1 MCPQPGLPG
10 IRRTALL
17 NADVDAGVAWHNDDG
32 TIVCGFAANRRL
44 YNFSVALAHGDD
56 QVSVVPPDQDQLQS
70 APVGESLFYV
80 VLSGFVGK
88 RSRCRHASVRID
100 EHHDGAGVKNLG
112 GEGFLFFVVGRG
124 EAREK
129 KSQGEEQAQSRKH

>member
-44 YNFSVALAHGDD
+44 YHFSVALAHGDD
-56 QVSVVPPDQDQLQS
+56 KVSVVPPSDQDQPQPP
-70 APVGESLFYV
+70 PVGKSLFYV
-80 VLSGFVGK
+80 VLSDFVGE

-100 EHHDGAGVKNLG
+100 EHHDGAGVENLG
-112 GEGFLFFVVGRG
+112 GERILFFVVGRG

-129 KSQGEEQAQSRKH
+129 KSQGEE